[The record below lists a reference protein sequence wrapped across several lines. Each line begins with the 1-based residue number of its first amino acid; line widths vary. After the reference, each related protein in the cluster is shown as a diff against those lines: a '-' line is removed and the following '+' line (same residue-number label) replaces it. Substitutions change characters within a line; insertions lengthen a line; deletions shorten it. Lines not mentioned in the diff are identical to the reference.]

1 MVNSIS
7 SPRNISAGVI
17 FSLGSSPSPV
27 TVAMR
32 APKEILFDTNAL
44 KVRTSAQHVDFLMLG
59 LELDRLTPD
68 FLREAPPER

>member
-1 MVNSIS
+1 MVNKFNKSQLTLVS
-7 SPRNISAGVI
+7 FFHSEALRAV
-17 FSLGSSPSPV
+17 L
-27 TVAMR
+27 AMR
-32 APKEILFDTNAL
+32 APNEILFDTNAL